1 MPAPPVTPPL
11 GAWLEQYVRGDQ
23 QAFTRLVRH
32 TTPLVMA
39 ATLRRCGGRHA
50 LAQEAAQAVFV
61 DLARRAPSLRADAT
75 LIGWLHQRA
84 TRAAGDLMK
93 KEFRRIAREQQ
104 AALPAELYSLNGDPV
119 SDHWNDCR
127 DQVDAALSRLN
138 LDEQAAVLLRCAEGH
153 DFDAVGQALGCSA
166 EAARKKVSRS
176 LGKVRALLAKHRTG
190 ISAVMIAHGLAAD
203 QARAA
208 SVVGGAGVDSMAN
221 QLAGS
226 ALAAAGKIT
235 WLAQALPWLKALGTG
250 TAAAAALWAWPAVTR
265 LRSLTLAPVAAPSP
279 PAAVSAVQV
288 PSLRFPAVPV
298 RLPLRDGLSLDE
310 IVQRLAAIAEGP
322 PYPDDFSRVA
332 FYRNQIRREETGAAV
347 MKLKRMVSPAGW
359 HQFLQRGW
367 SENFFVTWA
376 FLDGPAA
383 LDCLL
388 SGPDGGYPESG
399 DGIRDSTF
407 AGNLLRSCFSTI
419 CGNAPEQDR
428 GTETFVKTRALMAW
442 ASAKLSIPE
451 KNGWTASQRV
461 LVSRGNDLAG
471 AVVQT
476 GDPAAIGQLLDLVN
490 QQDFKWLDTA
500 VAFVE
505 SKDTLATLM
514 TLLPRLDSPDRRSK
528 LQFSVL
534 GKLAQLDPPEAI
546 RQVEAMTD
554 PAQRWGFATSVAR
567 PVFRYPAGGSLIID
581 EAAKLRADWWLQQAL
596 PGKELES
603 ARLIFEN
610 WSRMDP
616 EWGVQWMGKH
626 FSREVALGEF
636 RENFGQDVR
645 LFAVFANKDSAGSL
659 QRKARVLRKLDPA
672 GAEALMAE
680 LLMAFA
686 GEPKIEA
693 ARELLKP

>member
-1 MPAPPVTPPL
+1 MDGPPVSGSWSP
-11 GAWLEQYVRGDQ
+11 GG
-23 QAFTRLVRH
+23 
-32 TTPLVMA
+32 TT
-39 ATLRRCGGRHA
+39 
-50 LAQEAAQAVFV
+50 
-61 DLARRAPSLRADAT
+61 
-75 LIGWLHQRA
+75 
-84 TRAAGDLMK
+84 
-93 KEFRRIAREQQ
+93 
-104 AALPAELYSLNGDPV
+104 
-119 SDHWNDCR
+119 
-127 DQVDAALSRLN
+127 
-138 LDEQAAVLLRCAEGH
+138 
-153 DFDAVGQALGCSA
+153 
-166 EAARKKVSRS
+166 
-176 LGKVRALLAKHRTG
+176 
-190 ISAVMIAHGLAAD
+190 
-203 QARAA
+203 
-208 SVVGGAGVDSMAN
+208 
-221 QLAGS
+221 
-226 ALAAAGKIT
+226 
-235 WLAQALPWLKALGTG
+235 
-250 TAAAAALWAWPAVTR
+250 WP
-265 LRSLTLAPVAAPSP
+265 
-279 PAAVSAVQV
+279 V
-288 PSLRFPAVPV
+288 PSCKPA
-298 RLPLRDGLSLDE
+298 
-310 IVQRLAAIAEGP
+310 I
-322 PYPDDFSRVA
+322 
-332 FYRNQIRREETGAAV
+332 
-347 MKLKRMVSPAGW
+347 
-359 HQFLQRGW
+359 LQR
-367 SENFFVTWA
+367 S
-376 FLDGPAA
+376 
-383 LDCLL
+383 
-388 SGPDGGYPESG
+388 
-399 DGIRDSTF
+399 
-407 AGNLLRSCFSTI
+407 
-419 CGNAPEQDR
+419 
-428 GTETFVKTRALMAW
+428 
-442 ASAKLSIPE
+442 
-451 KNGWTASQRV
+451 
-461 LVSRGNDLAG
+461 
-471 AVVQT
+471 
-476 GDPAAIGQLLDLVN
+476 GQLLDLVN